1 MDRNK
6 VKTKIQKK
14 LAVNEAFQMAVLV
27 VRMDI
32 MKDEQKTVYLS
43 IYNCFAKSPTNPWLS
58 KRLLVSFVQGRVK
71 NILDME
77 P

>member
-14 LAVNEAFQMAVLV
+14 IAVNEAFQMAVLV

-32 MKDEQKTVYLS
+32 MKDE
-43 IYNCFAKSPTNPWLS
+43 
-58 KRLLVSFVQGRVK
+58 
-71 NILDME
+71 
-77 P
+77 